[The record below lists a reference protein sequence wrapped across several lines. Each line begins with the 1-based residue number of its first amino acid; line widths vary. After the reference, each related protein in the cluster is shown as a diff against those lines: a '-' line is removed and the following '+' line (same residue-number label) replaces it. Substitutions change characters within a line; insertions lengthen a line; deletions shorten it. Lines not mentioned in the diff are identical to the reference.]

1 MSATEL
7 TRALLNKQLDS
18 AKTQAERNQL
28 GQFATSTALATDI
41 LEYARGLLPSN
52 FKIRFLDP
60 AFGTGSFYS
69 ALLQRFSLSQIG
81 SAVGYEIDPHY
92 GNEAIKLWGDTP
104 LQLSI
109 ADFTQAKP
117 PNSDEALANLL
128 ICNPPYVRHHHL
140 TRLEKLRL
148 KRTTEQTSGIKLSGL
163 AGLYCHFLCL
173 SDAWMASDALA
184 GWLIPSG
191 FMDVNYGQQVKE
203 YLLNRVTLLRVHRF
217 YPDDVQFE
225 DALVSSAV
233 VWFRKALPPVNHAVE
248 FTYGGSLTAPKV
260 RELVSVEVLRHTV
273 KWTKFGLGY
282 SNRNSNSQQL
292 KLKDTA
298 STEGMPLSSEGRNS
312 EFLPL
317 KLSDLFTIKRGLA
330 TGANHFFVLTPEQVS
345 THQLPLEFLK
355 PILPSPRFLS
365 VDEIEADSVGNPIL
379 ESKLFLLTC
388 NLPLYEVKAKYP
400 SLWKY
405 LQMGVE
411 NGISDRYLCKHR
423 SPWYS
428 QEKRPPAPF
437 LCTYMGRQNTSRGRP
452 FRFILNH
459 SMATATNVYLML
471 YPKPALEK
479 ALLKK
484 PELLRLVW
492 QALNQMDDETLMGEG
507 RVYGGGLHK
516 LEPKELGNAI
526 AEKFLEI
533 LPSLSYVANPLSESL
548 L

>member
-69 ALLQRFSLSQIG
+69 ALLQRFSLSQIV

-163 AGLYCHFLCL
+163 AGLYCHFLCI

-365 VDEIEADSVGNPIL
+365 VDEIEADSVGNPMK

-423 SPWYS
+423 SPWYL
-428 QEKRPPAPF
+428 QEKRPPSPF

>member
-18 AKTQAERNQL
+18 AKTQTERNQL

-69 ALLQRFSLSQIG
+69 ALLQRFSLSQIV
-81 SAVGYEIDPHY
+81 SAVGYEIDSHY
-92 GNEAIKLWGDTP
+92 GDEAIKLWGDTP

-117 PNSDEALANLL
+117 PNCDEALANLL

-140 TRLEKLRL
+140 TKLEKLRL
-148 KRTTEQTSGIKLSGL
+148 KRATEQTSGIKLSGL

-173 SDAWMASDALA
+173 SDPWMASDALA

-282 SNRNSNSQQL
+282 SSRNSNGQQL

-312 EFLPL
+312 EFLSL

-379 ESKLFLLTC
+379 KSKLFLLTC

-437 LCTYMGRQNTSRGRP
+437 LCTYMGRQNTSRGRL